1 MLFVIDGMDIFGN
14 LSHPNI
20 DSRMYFRRKQSQGR
34 IYLQIVESHRTGD
47 RVRQRVIATLGRLD
61 ELEASGQLDRLLRS
75 GARFVQQAM
84 VLNAART
91 GEVPAI
97 TVRR

>member
-1 MLFVIDGMDIFGN
+1 
-14 LSHPNI
+14 
-20 DSRMYFRRKQSQGR
+20 MYFRRKQSQGR
-34 IYLQIVESHRTGD
+34 TYLQIVESHLTGD

-91 GEVPAI
+91 ERYPRSRCAVSVRHCYSSDFGQRPA
-97 TVRR
+97 VRA